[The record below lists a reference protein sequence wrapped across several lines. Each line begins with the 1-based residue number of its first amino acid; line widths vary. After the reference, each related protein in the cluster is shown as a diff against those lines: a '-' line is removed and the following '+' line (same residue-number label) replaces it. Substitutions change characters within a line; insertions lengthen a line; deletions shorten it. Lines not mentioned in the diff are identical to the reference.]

1 MRLWLPARFS
11 AQEGPPGTGQR
22 FSSICSA
29 PSSHFCYMAGDPL
42 DLTGVN
48 PELREGWAF
57 ATEPKQPPAPPTPRH
72 LSVSSTPP
80 LPRGHRKHT
89 TNQPAHCPAQ
99 HQPSPPRCPADTPPA
114 PGLSQ
119 AAPAAPA
126 QGPAPPTELHS
137 GAQSIHEKETLSR
150 QALSF
155 SIASIQ
161 ISKRLHYKPQ
171 W

>member
-1 MRLWLPARFS
+1 MGFCNR
-11 AQEGPPGTGQR
+11 AQT
-22 FSSICSA
+22 A
-29 PSSHFCYMAGDPL
+29 PCTPNTQAPFCL
-42 DLTGVN
+42 L
-48 PELREGWAF
+48 
-57 ATEPKQPPAPPTPRH
+57 H
-72 LSVSSTPP
+72 PP

-99 HQPSPPRCPADTPPA
+99 HQPSPPRCPADTPPAPGLSQAAPAAPALELSQAAPAAPA